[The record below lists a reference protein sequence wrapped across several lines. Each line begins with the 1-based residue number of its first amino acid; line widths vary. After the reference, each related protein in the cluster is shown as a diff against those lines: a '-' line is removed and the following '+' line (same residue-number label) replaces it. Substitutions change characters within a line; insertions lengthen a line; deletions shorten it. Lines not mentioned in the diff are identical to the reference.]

1 VRWTAEALD
10 QAVVQPIDEDFTLHV
25 QGIEAS
31 YIAEDTARSQL
42 DQGRLVNGW
51 TINDVQAANDL
62 PPKFDALDEE
72 LWQKL
77 TDEYEDRWYENQVIR
92 QKEMMKEYKKRGG
105 RVGKCYDAPVSNAGA
120 MEIWMAEHMAENEG
134 AKEQMNQMGMDEAQH
149 QRNQEAAEQQAAH
162 EGMSQMAGASDER
175 QAAQEAEDATD
186 KSQGMM
192 RVPGVDDAS
201 QLRKS
206 IRRKII
212 KIGRLCIRV

>member
-1 VRWTAEALD
+1 VGAGIFQISPEEFGFASFGGPDSTLQQPDPESTFKQSQHKGLIPKVRWTAEALD

-62 PPKFDALDEE
+62 PPKFDAL
-72 LWQKL
+72 
-77 TDEYEDRWYENQVIR
+77 
-92 QKEMMKEYKKRGG
+92 
-105 RVGKCYDAPVSNAGA
+105 
-120 MEIWMAEHMAENEG
+120 